1 MTDDGSALARATAD
15 LEALAVR
22 INAEHRQAEAHA
34 VSAVEHAAEAGR
46 LLVAAKAGCAHGT
59 WLPWLEANV
68 AFSVRRAQEYM
79 KVARHWDE
87 LVAKNAGSAHLSIDG
102 ALRMLAEPDDPADG
116 PGDPGNRST
125 VSLGPTFIE
134 RASPE
139 VNRVIVRQLA
149 EDPSPE
155 VNRVIVRQL
164 AEDPDVR
171 DDWQTRARVQRAIHD
186 GDQRQEQRIRE
197 SSERDPVERKIE
209 GWRASIRLTQVV
221 SQLTGDIG
229 RGNASIEDALR
240 RDPSDL
246 MFDITMLPQL
256 LPDLEA
262 QYAQLG
268 ENIARLRSFL
278 DTGSTDI
285 DAFLDDVLKRD
296 G

>member
-1 MTDDGSALARATAD
+1 MTDDANAIAESTTDLGQLAA
-15 LEALAVR
+15 R
-22 INAEHRQAEAHA
+22 INEEHRQAEAHA
-34 VSAVEHAAEAGR
+34 VSAVEHAAKAGR

-68 AFSVRRAQEYM
+68 ACSVRTAQAYM
-79 KVARHWDE
+79 RVARRWDE
-87 LVAKNAGSAHLSIDG
+87 LAVKNADPAHLSIDG
-102 ALRMLAEPDDPADG
+102 ALRMLAEPDAPADG
-116 PGDPGNRST
+116 PGEPENRST
-125 VSLGPTFIE
+125 VSLAPTFIE

-139 VNRVIVRQLA
+139 VKRVIVQQLA

-155 VNRVIVRQL
+155 VKRVIVQQL

-229 RGNASIEDALR
+229 RGNASIEEALR

-285 DAFLDDVLKRD
+285 DAFLDDVLKR
-296 G
+296 GG